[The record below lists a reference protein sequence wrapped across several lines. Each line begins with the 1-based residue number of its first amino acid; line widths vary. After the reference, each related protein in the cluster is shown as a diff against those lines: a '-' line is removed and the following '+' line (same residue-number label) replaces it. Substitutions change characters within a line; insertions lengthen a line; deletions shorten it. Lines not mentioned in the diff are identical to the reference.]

1 MSRSLTRAWAPV
13 PLKGQSSRIAPRFAS
28 TLRATSFTGIGSV
41 LVSITIVP
49 RLADAP
55 SSAATSARAYAEGS
69 EVMTISVRRATSRGL
84 LAATP
89 PARACSARRRGTT
102 SKPVT
107 RNPERMRFA
116 DIAEPMIP
124 SPIIP
129 TVCCFIA
136 PSFSVD
142 PSANTLPFSLKK
154 GGGVAGPGSNLLVGV
169 DIGGTFTDCVVLG
182 RGGDITATKAPSTP
196 GNFAEG
202 MLAAMQVAAERLGF
216 SFEKF
221 CGEIAVLTH
230 GTTVGTNALI
240 QRKGAKVGL
249 ITTQGHEDA
258 IHIMRGSRGVSSRD
272 IARVVHFPSSQK
284 PVPIE
289 PKRLIEGVSERVDC
303 FGEVVVPLNESEA
316 ESAIGRL
323 VEAGVEAIGVCFLWS
338 FKYPRHE
345 QRVKEMILNI
355 APNLFV
361 SCSTDIAPKWGEYER
376 VTATALNAYIG
387 PVMAKYL
394 GNLDGQLKKSGY
406 RQPLQITQCGGGSLA
421 RVDPA
426 AKTLAVGPESAGADP
441 GPVCYGKGGTIA
453 TVTDADVVLGTIN
466 PDNFLGGRI
475 KLDKRKA
482 VDSVQRIASAL
493 GLSLMEAASGIA
505 RIAEFKMADII
516 RKTTVEKGFDPRDF
530 VLFAFG
536 GAGPAHAGVFARELG
551 VQKVIVPQKEIA
563 STWCAFGAASAD
575 ILHVYEQVDIQ
586 ASPFDAARVNASL
599 EALETRANEQMDR
612 DGIAGPRRHYQ
623 FSLDMRHKGQINE
636 VEVMLPEKRVS
647 GSLWGPLHQ
656 RFYARYEQLYGSG
669 SSYGEARLE
678 IVTLRLRATAA
689 TPRPKL
695 SATKKL
701 RAKIDPKAARGKRQI
716 YWSDLKKSAA
726 TPILDGAFL
735 VPGNAVKGPAV
746 IETTDTT
753 VVVHPGRS
761 LKVDAYGNFEINF
774 GKQA

>member
-1 MSRSLTRAWAPV
+1 MA
-13 PLKGQSSRIAPRFAS
+13 RF
-28 TLRATSFTGIGSV
+28 
-41 LVSITIVP
+41 
-49 RLADAP
+49 
-55 SSAATSARAYAEGS
+55 
-69 EVMTISVRRATSRGL
+69 
-84 LAATP
+84 
-89 PARACSARRRGTT
+89 
-102 SKPVT
+102 
-107 RNPERMRFA
+107 
-116 DIAEPMIP
+116 
-124 SPIIP
+124 
-129 TVCCFIA
+129 
-136 PSFSVD
+136 
-142 PSANTLPFSLKK
+142 
-154 GGGVAGPGSNLLVGV
+154 LVGV
-169 DIGGTFTDCVVLG
+169 DIGGTFTDCVVLDRDG
-182 RGGDITATKAPSTP
+182 HITATKSSSTP
-196 GNFAEG
+196 PDFAEG
-202 MLAAMQVAAERLGF
+202 MLAAMRVAAERLGL
-216 SFEKF
+216 SFEQF
-221 CGEIAVLTH
+221 CSEVAVLTH

-240 QRKGAKVGL
+240 QRKGARVGL
-249 ITTQGHEDA
+249 ITTRGHEDA

-272 IARVVHFPSSQK
+272 IAKVVHFPSSQK
-284 PVPIE
+284 PVPIV

-303 FGEVVVPLNESEA
+303 FGEVVVSLNESEA
-316 ESAIGRL
+316 QTAIERL
-323 VEAGVEAIGVCFLWS
+323 VEAGVEAIAVCFLWS
-338 FKYPRHE
+338 FKFPRHE
-345 QRVKEMILNI
+345 QRVKEMIGKI

-361 SCSTDIAPKWGEYER
+361 CCSTDIAPKWGEYER

-406 RQPLQITQCGGGSLA
+406 AQPLQITQCGGGSISVDRAIGSPLLTLDSGPVSGVTGSLYLGKLMDVPNIITTDMGGTSFDVGIIYGGQPAYSFVSNVAQYEYFLPKVDIQAIGSGGGSLA

-475 KLDKRKA
+475 KLDRRKA

-493 GLSLMEAASGIA
+493 GISLMQAASGIA

-586 ASPFDAARVNASL
+586 ASPFEAARVNATFD
-599 EALETRANEQMDR
+599 ALEQKANGQMDR
-612 DGIAGPRRHYQ
+612 DGIDKARRRFA
-623 FSLDMRHKGQINE
+623 FSLDMRHRGQINE
-636 VEVMLPEKRVS
+636 VEVVLPEKRVKDAFFET
-647 GSLWGPLHQ
+647 LRR
-656 RFYARYEQLYGSG
+656 RFTARYEQLYGSG

-689 TPRPKL
+689 TPRPRLTRAKKL
-695 SATKKL
+695 SA
-701 RAKIDPKAARGKRQI
+701 KIDSRASCGKRSI
-716 YWSDLKKSAA
+716 YWADLKKPVA